1 MLFSVKYKL
10 ICRTLHNDRNII
22 QQSAGKGAGTID
34 RVILLNDFLR
44 VKLFSSRAPVS
55 PLLSRS
61 TRRRLLACPDY
72 SKFLMIEEMIVA
84 SLFKIISVCSIL
96 FV

>member
-22 QQSAGKGAGTID
+22 QQSAGKGAGTIE

-61 TRRRLLACPDY
+61 TRRRILACPDLMM
-72 SKFLMIEEMIVA
+72 FLMIEEII
-84 SLFKIISVCSIL
+84 LFKIISVCSIL